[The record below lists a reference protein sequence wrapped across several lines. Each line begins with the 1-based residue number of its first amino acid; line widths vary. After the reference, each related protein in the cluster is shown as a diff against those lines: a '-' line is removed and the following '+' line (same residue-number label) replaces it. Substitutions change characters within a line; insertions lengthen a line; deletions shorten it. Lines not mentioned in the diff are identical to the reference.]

1 MALPTS
7 RFFLIRVAS
16 LASIERVLDLDET
29 GSSKSEVGNVIR
41 SGDVVGSGQSSV
53 GETLSDQLMVGELSL
68 KLDSLAI
75 PLDVLS
81 LDTIRKLLASGVS
94 NVEILALVRL
104 LKSSAEREA
113 LVLSVNNSNG
123 TTVDLESREDGK
135 VDLLDVLSARTRN
148 NKALESRPGE
158 SSRDSGQER

>member
-53 GETLSDQLMVGELSL
+53 GEALSDQLMVGELSL

-75 PLDVLS
+75 PLDVLG
-81 LDTIRKLLASGVS
+81 LDTVRKLLASGVS

>member
-1 MALPTS
+1 
-7 RFFLIRVAS
+7 VAS

-53 GETLSDQLMVGELSL
+53 GEALSDQLMVGELSL

-75 PLDVLS
+75 PLDVLG

-113 LVLSVNNSNG
+113 LVLSVKNSNG